1 MLHKVS
7 QMCDKIDV
15 IHKKSLE
22 LRKLKY
28 SNPPGDKTEVDI
40 LVQDIQSLCRDIA
53 NDTSPYEK

>member
-28 SNPPGDKTEVDI
+28 GTPPSDKTEVDI
-40 LVQDIQSLCRDIA
+40 LVQDIQSLCREIA